1 MLDAAPSPE
10 CDIALLLFHPAF
22 SSEIKGENTVFLR
35 IFSVEG
41 GVVGQHRVLEVPVLL
56 MMLQQHK
63 LLQVTLGTA
72 TPARCGLC
80 PLLFIFKKFFHSDF
94 QRGAPSD
101 VALQWRCS
109 VTFCL
114 LFFLLFLSVLVCLV
128 LPPAE
133 TKRPL
138 WLQPRRAKYFE

>member
-22 SSEIKGENTVFLR
+22 SSEITGVNAVFLR

-56 MMLQQHK
+56 MLLQQHK

-72 TPARCGLC
+72 TPCSLRFV
-80 PLLFIFKKFFHSDF
+80 PLAF
-94 QRGAPSD
+94 
-101 VALQWRCS
+101 
-109 VTFCL
+109 
-114 LFFLLFLSVLVCLV
+114 
-128 LPPAE
+128 
-133 TKRPL
+133 
-138 WLQPRRAKYFE
+138 YF